1 MAKMAEEMDHRD
13 FRERARDDYNN
24 RRAEGR
30 LGVYPSRFTSM
41 PLNLHTT
48 GNLYLFLICF

>member
-30 LGVYPSRFTSM
+30 LGVYPDRFT
-41 PLNLHTT
+41 PPCFNFIWF
-48 GNLYLFLICF
+48 LFL

>member
-30 LGVYPSRFTSM
+30 LSMYPQVVSSSVT
-41 PLNLHTT
+41 LN
-48 GNLYLFLICF
+48 FV